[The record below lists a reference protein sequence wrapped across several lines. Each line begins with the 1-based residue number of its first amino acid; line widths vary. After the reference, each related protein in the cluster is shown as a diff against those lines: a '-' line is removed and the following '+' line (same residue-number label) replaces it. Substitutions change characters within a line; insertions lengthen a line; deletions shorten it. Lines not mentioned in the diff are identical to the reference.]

1 MKLSQLEN
9 NIKNKKSFLCLGL
22 DTDID
27 KIPKH
32 LFDNSDPVFEFNKVL
47 IDELNKKIVAV
58 KLNTAFYESRGAEGW
73 TSMKKTINYLNK
85 YYPELFTIADAKR
98 GDIGPSSKKY
108 AFALLE
114 QFGCDAIT
122 VSPYMGYDSIEP
134 FLNYKDKGIFVLC
147 LTSNSGAND
156 FQVPNLYLQ
165 VAEKVREWNVH
176 SNLGLVVGATHPER
190 VLAIREKSGPMPFLI
205 PGIGA
210 QGGALEK
217 TLEAVQDGT
226 RVPCL
231 INASRSILYPEKSV
245 VLNEFKETQEFSSK
259 DCISSSRHAAHEL
272 HQKIRNCLEK

>member
-1 MKLSQLEN
+1 MNFLEKIN
-9 NIKNKKSFLCLGL
+9 NRFLRTNSHLCIGLDPDPQKIPEPFGKTPDQIFHFLEEVIEATSEYALALKPNLAYFEALGL
-22 DTDID
+22 EGIR
-27 KIPKH
+27 
-32 LFDNSDPVFEFNKVL
+32 LFEKVL
-47 IDELNKKIVAV
+47 
-58 KLNTAFYESRGAEGW
+58 
-73 TSMKKTINYLNK
+73 KTI
-85 YYPELFTIADAKR
+85 PEDIPIIADAKR

-108 AFALLE
+108 AYALLE

-122 VSPYMGYDSIEP
+122 VNPYMGYESIEP

-165 VAEKVREWNVH
+165 IAEKVREWNVH

-190 VLAIREKSGPMPFLI
+190 ILAIREKSGPMPFLI

-245 VLNEFKETQEFSSK
+245 VFNEFKETQEFSSK